1 MPESVTLI
9 LLIIS
14 LITLGAILLL
24 LRKYKKNSQ
33 IKKIFIIIINLALWW
48 VLLEL
53 LQIILHNL
61 FKISNSYDIYFE
73 SFASIGKC
81 FMPIFIFLLGLVFA
95 RTKVKFNKKYLLL
108 FIVPTLTIILMLTNK
123 YHNLVYENYSIYTY
137 EAILG
142 PYSIIHQIYSYGVLG
157 IGMIFLLYYSI
168 KNSGFFSKQSI
179 LIVIGTA
186 IPVITNLLET
196 YSIVKLSVYSTPIS
210 FAFAVAFYALA
221 IFKFDFLKVAPIAL
235 QRIVDRISDSYI
247 VVNEDNVIIDFN
259 ETFLKTFKVSSNDVR
274 NKDLFELFKKHDNF
288 NMISNEATK
297 NTNETVLLQK
307 YFNKINKYFNIEIT
321 RIESKGNFLGTLI
334 LFKDITQHTID
345 MKTIKDNQD
354 MLVEK
359 ERLASLGQM
368 IGGIAHNLKTPIMS
382 IAGAAEG
389 LSDLIKEYD
398 VSVGDPEV
406 TIDDHHEIAK
416 DMQEWI
422 EKTKTHLSYMSDVI
436 TAIKGQAVAF
446 SEQTAS
452 GFTIKELIN
461 YIDILMK
468 HELKNGLTN
477 LNTRID
483 IDASTVI
490 KGNINSLVQ
499 VINNIISNSIQAYQE
514 KGKSNQDIN
523 FTIYKDENT
532 IVFKIEDFAGGL
544 PQKVQDKLFKEMI
557 TTKGKNGTGLGLFMS
572 YSNIKAHF
580 SGSMDY
586 ETEKGKGTTFYIRI
600 PD

>member
-1 MPESVTLI
+1 MPEGVTLI

-24 LRKYKKNSQ
+24 LKKYKKNTQ

-61 FKISNSYDIYFE
+61 FNISNSYDIYFE

-95 RTKVKFNKKYLLL
+95 KTKIKFSKKYLLL
-108 FIVPTLTIILMLTNK
+108 FIIPTLTIILMLTNK

-137 EAILG
+137 ETVLG
-142 PYSIIHQIYSYGVLG
+142 PYSIIHQIYSYGILG
-157 IGMIFLLYYSI
+157 IGMVFLLYYSI

-179 LIVIGTA
+179 LIALGTI
-186 IPVITNLLET
+186 IPVLINLLET
-196 YSIVKLSVYSTPIS
+196 YKIVKLSVYSTPIS
-210 FAFAVAFYALA
+210 FAFAVAIYALA

-235 QRIVDRISDSYI
+235 QRIVDRISDSY
-247 VVNEDNVIIDFN
+247 VVINEDNVIIDFN
-259 ETFLKTFKVSSNDVR
+259 ETFLKTFKVSSNDIR
-274 NKDLFELFKKHDNF
+274 NKDLFELLKGHDNF
-288 NMISNEATK
+288 NMSSNTLLK
-297 NTNETVLLQK
+297 NTNEVKTLEK
-307 YFNKINKYFNIEIT
+307 YFDKINKYLHIEIT

-345 MKTIKDNQD
+345 MQTIKDNQD
-354 MLVEK
+354 MLIEK

-398 VSVGDPEV
+398 SSIGDSDV
-406 TIDDHHEIAK
+406 TEADHHEIAK

-446 SEQTAS
+446 SEQATS
-452 GFTIKELIN
+452 GFTIKELLN

-477 LNTRID
+477 LNTKANID
-483 IDASTVI
+483 TSTIV

-499 VINNIISNSIQAYQE
+499 VINNIISNAIQAYQE
-514 KGKSNQDIN
+514 KGKSNEDIN
-523 FTIYKDENT
+523 FTIYKEDKN
-532 IVFKIEDFAGGL
+532 IVFKIEDYAGGL
-544 PQKVQDKLFKEMI
+544 PQKVQNKLFKEMI

-580 SGSMDY
+580 NGNLEY
-586 ETEKGKGTTFYIRI
+586 ETEKGKGTTFYISI
-600 PD
+600 PN

>member
-1 MPESVTLI
+1 MPETMTFA
-9 LLIIS
+9 LLVIS
-14 LITLGAILLL
+14 LITLSFILIL
-24 LRKYKKNSQ
+24 LRKYKKNTQ
-33 IKKIFIIIINLALWW
+33 IKRTFIVIINLALWW

-53 LQIILHNL
+53 LQLILNFL
-61 FKISNSYDIYFE
+61 FDIPNSYDIYFE

-81 FMPIFIFLLGLVFA
+81 FMPVFVFLLGLVFA
-95 RTKVKFNKKYLLL
+95 RTKVKFNKSYLLL
-108 FIVPTLTIILMLTNK
+108 FVIPTLTIILMLTNK
-123 YHNLVYENYSIYTY
+123 YHSLVYKNYSIYTY

-142 PYSIIHQIYSYGVLG
+142 PYSIIHQIYSYGMLG

-168 KNSGFFSKQSI
+168 KNSGFFSKQSV
-179 LIVIGTA
+179 LIVIGTV
-186 IPVITNLLET
+186 IPVLINLLET
-196 YSIVKLSVYSTPIS
+196 YKIVKLSVYSTPIS
-210 FAFAVAFYALA
+210 FAFAVAIYALA

-274 NKDLFELFKKHDNF
+274 NKNLFDLFKKYESF
-288 NMISNEATK
+288 NMASNK
-297 NTNETVLLQK
+297 IVKDTNETIVLEE
-307 YFNKINKYFNIEIT
+307 YFDKIDKYFNIEIT

-345 MKTIKDNQD
+345 MQTIRDNQD

-398 VSVGDPEV
+398 SSIGDNEV
-406 TIDDHHEIAK
+406 TEEDHHEIAK

-422 EKTKTHLSYMSDVI
+422 EKTRTHLSYMSDVI

-446 SEQTAS
+446 SEQKAS

-461 YIDILMK
+461 YVDILMK

-477 LNTRID
+477 LKTQAD
-483 IDASTVI
+483 IDTSTVVQ
-490 KGNINSLVQ
+490 GNINSLVQ
-499 VINNIISNSIQAYQE
+499 VINNIISNAIQAYQE

-523 FTIYKDENT
+523 FTIYKENNN
-532 IVFKIEDFAGGL
+532 IVFKVQDFAGGL
-544 PQKVQDKLFKEMI
+544 PKKVQDKLFKEMI

-580 SGSMDY
+580 SGKLDY

-600 PD
+600 PV